1 MLTSNLALDGRDGT
15 ELTFNAVADK
25 VDGGILRRA
34 AGATFDARNELEIS
48 HRRTGSKQQ
57 NNQVFRHLIK
67 RYVSAFDGAGVKQ
80 EATVNVTINV
90 PETSAIT
97 TNQIKDM
104 IAQIIDLLADGGFS
118 GSGFAGTTNLDAI
131 LAGES

>member
-15 ELTFNAVADK
+15 ELTFNAVSDK

-34 AGATFDARNELEIS
+34 VGATFDARNELEIS

-57 NNQVFRHLIK
+57 ANQVFRHLIK
-67 RYVSAFDGAGVKQ
+67 RYISAYDGAGVKQ
-80 EATVNVTINV
+80 EATVNLTINV
-90 PETSAIT
+90 PESSAIT
-97 TNQIKDM
+97 ANQIKDAL
-104 IAQIIDLLADGGFS
+104 AQIVDLICDGGFS
-118 GSGFAGTTNLDAI
+118 GSGFAATTNLDAI